1 MFPDSIFFSI
11 AVVLGL
17 AALLGAIG
25 QKLRQP
31 LIIMFLLTGILAGP
45 GGLGLMDSA
54 GNFELL
60 AQIGV
65 ALLLFIVGLKL
76 DINLIKSIG
85 PVALATGLGQIVFT
99 SLIGFIITIVLGMS
113 LVSAL
118 YVSVALTFSSTIII
132 VKLLSDKKEIDSLHG
147 QIALGFL
154 IVQDIV
160 AIIALVALTTLGA
173 DISEGMA
180 PLVTYLIMAGKGI
193 GFLVAVG
200 LIWKFVI
207 PRLTAQL
214 ARSQELLALFA
225 IAWAV
230 ILGSISEVLGFTKEL
245 GAFVAGISLA
255 STDYR
260 DAIGA
265 RLTGLRDFLLLFF
278 FIGLGTHLHWDAI
291 GAKIG
296 TSVILSLFV
305 LIGNPLIVVAIM
317 GLMGYRRRTGFL
329 AGLTVAQIS
338 EFSLV
343 VATLGLGLGHIN
355 DETMG
360 VITLVGIV
368 TIFASSYMILYS
380 ERLYRLFSRPL
391 KIFERKDPFREMA
404 IDSLRE
410 ANKADVILVGLGQ
423 YGSEIAE
430 NLIRRDKTIIAVDY
444 DPVVLRRWKARGV
457 PVLYGDIADADIN
470 DHLPIEKAR
479 WVVSTVRVLELNL
492 ALMQNLKLR
501 GFKGK
506 VALTAVNQR
515 EARIY
520 ERNGVNLIF
529 RPFRDASEQAVE
541 SLSHMMDLLPEGSN
555 CAVSFKEVL
564 LTRWPGTAGRMI
576 RDLPLRSVTGVSI
589 LAVKRGGRVNN
600 DPGPDFRLF
609 QGDRLVIVGLPDKLD
624 LAERLLNEVQDMQDD
639 ERSERFQLA
648 EVRVDRNPKLKGRTL
663 ADMRFR
669 QSYGVTVLGIKHR
682 NGPVSG
688 PDPGYRFHSGDRLM
702 VIGPAS
708 AVSKMKASDLV
719 CSLEPR

>member
-1 MFPDSIFFSI
+1 MFPDSVFFSI

-25 QKLRQP
+25 QRLRQP

-45 GGLGLMDSA
+45 GGLGLMDSE

-76 DINLIKSIG
+76 DIHLIKSIG

-99 SLIGFIITIVLGMS
+99 SIIGFIITIILGMS

-173 DISEGMA
+173 DISGGMA
-180 PLVTYLIMAGKGI
+180 PLVTYLIMAGKGV
-193 GFLVAVG
+193 GFLLFVG
-200 LIWKFVI
+200 LVWKFVI

-230 ILGSISEVLGFTKEL
+230 ILGSVSEVLGFTKEV

-278 FIGLGTHLHWDAI
+278 FIGLGTHLHWDAV
-291 GAKIG
+291 GSKIG
-296 TSVILSLFV
+296 TSIILSIFV
-305 LIGNPLIVVAIM
+305 LVGNPLIVCAIM
-317 GLMGYRRRTGFL
+317 GFMGYRRRTGFL

-343 VATLGLGLGHIN
+343 VATLGLGLGHISE
-355 DETMG
+355 ETMG
-360 VITLVGIV
+360 VVTLVGVV
-368 TIFASSYMILYS
+368 TIFASTYMILYS
-380 ERLYRLFSRPL
+380 EKLYRVFSGPL
-391 KIFERKDPFREMA
+391 KIFERKNPFREIA
-404 IDSLRE
+404 IDSMNDAQR
-410 ANKADVILVGLGQ
+410 ADVILVGLGQ

-430 NLIRRDKTIIAVDY
+430 NLLRRNKRLIAVDY
-444 DPVVLRRWKARGV
+444 DPVVLKRWKARGV
-457 PVLYGDIADADIN
+457 PVLYGDIADSEIN
-470 DHLPIEKAR
+470 DHLPIDKAK

-492 ALMQNLKLR
+492 ALLQNLKLR

-520 ERNGVNLIF
+520 EKKGASLIF

-541 SLSHMMDLLPEGSN
+541 SLTHMMDMLPEDAN

-564 LTRWPGTAGRMI
+564 LNRWPGTAGRKI
-576 RDLPLRSVTGVSI
+576 RDLPLRAITGVSI
-589 LAVKRGGRVNN
+589 LAVKRSGMVNN

-609 QGDRLVIVGLPDKLD
+609 QGDRLVIVGLPDKLEM
-624 LAERLLNEVQDMQDD
+624 AERILNEVQDMQTGD
-639 ERSERFQLA
+639 RTERFQLA
-648 EVRVDRNPKLKGRTL
+648 ELSVAKNPQLSGRTL

-669 QSYGVTVLGIKHR
+669 QEYGVTVLGVKHGK
-682 NGPVSG
+682 GPVLG
-688 PDPGYRFHSGDRLM
+688 PDPGYRFRSGDRLM

-708 AVSKMKASDLV
+708 AVSKMKSSDLV
-719 CSLEPR
+719 CSR

>member
-1 MFPDSIFFSI
+1 MFPDSVFFSI

-25 QKLRQP
+25 QRLRQP

-45 GGLGLMDSA
+45 GGLGLMDSE

-65 ALLLFIVGLKL
+65 ALLLFIVGLRL
-76 DINLIKSIG
+76 DIHLIKSIG
-85 PVALATGLGQIVFT
+85 PVALATGLGQILFT
-99 SLIGFIITIVLGMS
+99 SLIGLGITLVLGMS

-180 PLVTYLIMAGKGI
+180 PLVTYLFMAGKGV
-193 GFLVAVG
+193 GFLLVVG

-214 ARSQELLALFA
+214 ARSPELLALFA

-230 ILGSISEVLGFTKEL
+230 ILGSVSEVLGFTKEL

-291 GAKIG
+291 GSKIG
-296 TSVILSLFV
+296 TSIILSLFV

-317 GLMGYRRRTGFL
+317 GFMGYRRRTGFL

-360 VITLVGIV
+360 VITLVGVV

-404 IDSLRE
+404 IDSLKE

-430 NLIRRDKTIIAVDY
+430 NLLRRNKRIIAVDY

-457 PVLYGDIADADIN
+457 PVLYGDIADSEMN
-470 DHLPIEKAR
+470 DHLPIDKAR
-479 WVVSTVRVLELNL
+479 WVVSTVRVKELNL
-492 ALMQNLKLR
+492 ALLENLKLR

-520 ERNGVNLIF
+520 EKRGANLIF
-529 RPFRDASEQAVE
+529 RPFRDASVQAVE
-541 SLSHMMDLLPEGSN
+541 SLTHMIDMLPDGAN
-555 CAVSFKEVL
+555 CSVSFKEVL
-564 LTRWPGTAGRMI
+564 LNNWLGTTGHLV
-576 RDLPLRSVTGVSI
+576 RDLPLRSLTGVSI

-600 DPGPDFRLF
+600 DPGPDFRIF
-609 QGDRLVIVGLPDKLD
+609 PGDRIVIVGLPDKLD
-624 LAERLLNEVQDMQDD
+624 LAERLLNEVEELQKG
-639 ERSERFQLA
+639 ESTERFKIA
-648 EVRVDRNPKLKGRTL
+648 EVRVVRNPRLSGKTL
-663 ADMRFR
+663 AEMSFR
-669 QSYGVTVLGIKHR
+669 QNFGVTVIGIKHGK
-682 NGPVSG
+682 GPIIG
-688 PDPGYRFHSGDRLM
+688 PDPGYRLGPEDILII
-702 VIGPAS
+702 IGLAS
-708 AVSKMKASDLV
+708 AVRRLKSNNMV
-719 CSLEPR
+719 CG